1 MAWVC
6 LMSRS
11 NCVRGWGLLGG
22 GVGVREGA
30 CFTGAMFVDREDT
43 KLRKAG
49 RNEGREG
56 RTNGNTKDTLRFSAE
71 ITP

>member
-1 MAWVC
+1 M
-6 LMSRS
+6 
-11 NCVRGWGLLGG
+11 GG